1 MTILQAVIYILVVCG
16 AAALV
21 YWAVDKLGTPEP
33 LNRIVKVLAMIVAIV
48 VVVMV
53 LLGLI
58 GMGAALPPL
67 S

>member
-1 MTILQAVIYILVVCG
+1 MSILQAVIYLLVVCG

-21 YWAVDKLGTPEP
+21 YWAVDKLGTPDP
-33 LNRIVKVLAMIVAIV
+33 LNRIVKVLAMVIAIV

-53 LLGLI
+53 LLSML

>member
-1 MTILQAVIYILVVCG
+1 MTILSAMIYLLVVCG

-33 LNRIVKVLAMIVAIV
+33 LNRIVKVLAIVVAIV
-48 VVVMV
+48 VVVMI
-53 LLGLI
+53 LLNMI
-58 GMGAALPPL
+58 GMGSALPPL

>member
-1 MTILQAVIYILVVCG
+1 LQAVIYLLVVCG

-21 YWAVDKLGTPEP
+21 YWAVDKLGTPDP
-33 LNRIVKVLAMIVAIV
+33 LNRIVKVLAMVIAIV

-53 LLGLI
+53 LLSML